1 MHIAYEL
8 IELAEARTER
18 YRVKQAIQR
27 RKKQHRQMLTHPD
40 RFPFMI
46 FATAPQ
52 FVSAV
57 TGYPE
62 ESIYKMTTRKAIHE
76 QKLITELTP
85 RERSD
90 INRMIERTVHD

>member
-27 RKKQHRQMLTHPD
+27 RKKQHRQMLMHPD

-46 FATAPQ
+46 FATVPE
-52 FVSAV
+52 FISAV

-62 ESIYKMTTRKAIHE
+62 ESVYKMSSRKAIHE
-76 QKLITELTP
+76 RKLITELTP
-85 RERSD
+85 KERD
-90 INRMIERTVHD
+90 EINRMIERIVHD